1 MWRGDKPQDDIK
13 LSYVLLAVV
22 GLLSAEWL
30 TRKLL
35 RLA

>member
-1 MWRGDKPQDDIK
+1 VDAGREVSVADEVGRF
-13 LSYVLLAVV
+13 VLV

-35 RLA
+35 KLA